1 MKLNFTHIIS
11 LWLYDFSELSRN
23 YIYIH
28 NIINSK
34 KRKRKKG
41 RKMKKKKKKSSAC
54 TMTIF
59 YNKASPIETEM
70 FNFLAFASFYD
81 FFYWI
86 YELF

>member
-1 MKLNFTHIIS
+1 MYND
-11 LWLYDFSELSRN
+11 Y
-23 YIYIH
+23 
-28 NIINSK
+28 
-34 KRKRKKG
+34 
-41 RKMKKKKKKSSAC
+41 
-54 TMTIF
+54 IF